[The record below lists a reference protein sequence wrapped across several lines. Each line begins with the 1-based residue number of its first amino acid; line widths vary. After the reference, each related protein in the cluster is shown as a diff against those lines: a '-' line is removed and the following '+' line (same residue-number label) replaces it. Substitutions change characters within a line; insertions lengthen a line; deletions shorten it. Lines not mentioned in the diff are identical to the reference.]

1 MSEIK
6 EFYKGYKYEMP
17 SELFDIPIVTEEFEF
32 TVPADDFI
40 IGEDEKLILDNLLLF
55 FVKTLK
61 DVPQTTV
68 DFKRSDDMNTIERF
82 IVPYLNQMI
91 DELEFPDTLGKFIFY
106 NPGVALALLTFGVS
120 QFEVAMNDAKEK
132 SSKKRK

>member
-40 IGEDEKLILDNLLLF
+40 IGEDEKLIILVLQHIQEEEENEYEIYLEVSEISKDN
-55 FVKTLK
+55 K
-61 DVPQTTV
+61 D
-68 DFKRSDDMNTIERF
+68 E
-82 IVPYLNQMI
+82 
-91 DELEFPDTLGKFIFY
+91 
-106 NPGVALALLTFGVS
+106 
-120 QFEVAMNDAKEK
+120 
-132 SSKKRK
+132 

>member
-1 MSEIK
+1 MSEMK
-6 EFYKGYKYEMP
+6 EFYKDYKYEMP
-17 SELFDIPIVTEEFEF
+17 AELFNIPIVTEEFEF
-32 TVPADDFI
+32 TVPADSFVV
-40 IGEDEKLILDNLLLF
+40 GEDEKLILDNLLLF

-91 DELEFPDTLGKFIFY
+91 DELEFPETLDKFIFY
-106 NPGVALALLTFGVS
+106 NPGIALALLTFGVS